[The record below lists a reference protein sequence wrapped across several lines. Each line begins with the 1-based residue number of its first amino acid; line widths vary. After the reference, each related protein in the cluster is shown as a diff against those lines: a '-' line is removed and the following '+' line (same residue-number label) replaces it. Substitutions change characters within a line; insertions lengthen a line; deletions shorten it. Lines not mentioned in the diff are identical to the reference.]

1 MRTYD
6 TTDST
11 APLARNYL
19 VRFASMRPRRAM
31 KPHASSQPARVL
43 TTRSRRTYCEAA
55 AQPNSLGSGA
65 PQIKVSK

>member
-1 MRTYD
+1 
-6 TTDST
+6 
-11 APLARNYL
+11 
-19 VRFASMRPRRAM
+19 MRPRRAM